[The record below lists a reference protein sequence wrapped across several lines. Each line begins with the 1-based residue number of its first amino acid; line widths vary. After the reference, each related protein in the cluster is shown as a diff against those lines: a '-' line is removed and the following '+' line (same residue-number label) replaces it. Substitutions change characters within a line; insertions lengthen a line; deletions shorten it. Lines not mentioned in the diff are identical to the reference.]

1 MDTPGATPPNQPPS
15 TGARM
20 WPAGWHVSV
29 VEETGSTNADLLA
42 AADSGAPDRSV
53 LVARHQTAGR
63 GRLDRRWEAQPGAN
77 LLVSLLFREIP
88 ESPHVLTQRVGLAA
102 IAACEQVA
110 GVKSSLKW
118 PNDLLVEGAKLAGV
132 LAQAKLGAQPAVV
145 VGLGL
150 NVGWA
155 PEGSARLGDG
165 VDPLDVLAAMLQAY
179 DDLPADVSLL
189 YRDNLGTLGR
199 SVRVELPDGVVE
211 GRALDVEPDGR
222 LVVLDVCG
230 ITHRFAVGDIVHL
243 R

>member
-1 MDTPGATPPNQPPS
+1 MDTPGATPPNRPPS
-15 TGARM
+15 TGAHM

-29 VEETGSTNADLLA
+29 VEETGSTNADLLSA
-42 AADSGAPDRSV
+42 AAAGAPDRSV

-102 IAACEQVA
+102 LAACQRVG
-110 GVKSSLKW
+110 GVKPTLKW
-118 PNDLLVEGAKLAGV
+118 PNDLLLHGAKLAGI

-145 VGLGL
+145 VGIGI

-155 PEGSARLGDG
+155 PEGSARLGDA
-165 VDPLDVLAAMLQAY
+165 VDPLDLLAAMLSAY
-179 DDLPADVSLL
+179 DELPADVWMR
-189 YRDNLGTLGR
+189 YRENLGTLGR
-199 SVRVELPDGVVE
+199 SVRVEVADGMVE
-211 GRALDVEPDGR
+211 GRALDVESDGR
-222 LVVLDVCG
+222 LVVVDDCG
-230 ITHRFAVGDIVHL
+230 ITHRFSVGDIVHL